1 MPFQL
6 RLRRSIRQPGLIDL
20 GAEFGCRNDKGTEKQ
35 KGTTNVLYRD
45 HGRILDAL
53 SFIAAGH
60 FPVRSLRLIRKW
72 SGERVRASEHS
83 AIDAESEPYAP

>member
-1 MPFQL
+1 
-6 RLRRSIRQPGLIDL
+6 
-20 GAEFGCRNDKGTEKQ
+20 
-35 KGTTNVLYRD
+35 LYRD

-83 AIDAESEPYAP
+83 AIDAESAPYAP